1 MLDVISGRPTK
12 LTFLLFM
19 LNSLQ
24 AESRSGAKRAFR
36 WNATIFKLPQC
47 NLGLIMLRLRV

>member
-24 AESRSGAKRAFR
+24 AERRSGAKRAFR

>member
-1 MLDVISGRPTK
+1 MLDVISGRPAR

-24 AESRSGAKRAFR
+24 AEIRIGAKRAFT

-47 NLGLIMLRLRV
+47 SLGLIMLRPRV